1 MSIVYT
7 FFDGDHR
14 TPGNLKKAIWSV
26 HSIHKY
32 PEQVLETAP
41 PRLCGPHSTST
52 AQTWHSHDAAL
63 SRVPLTQ
70 RCSDTANDQNEI
82 DMAPPCGPFPQAP
95 SRDFPSD
102 SEWKAWK
109 KLWPSIPLPVPCSW
123 LGIHKCYLDPSWLN
137 VSQRSSQQGVIAAQM
152 FQHLCKTLD
161 IWTAAYSLAVD
172 QSSHSRSAF
181 IYGISGA
188 LTGSCSNGSFK
199 GSLEVITQKN
209 SMVPSLLT
217 HPDNICIDTQLN
229 CICI

>member
-1 MSIVYT
+1 METIVLQGT
-7 FFDGDHR
+7 SRKQSDQCIQSTNIQNRCWKLPHPDCAVLIPLRQLRRGIPTTLLFLVCLWHNAAR
-14 TPGNLKKAIWSV
+14 TLPTTKTKS
-26 HSIHKY
+26 
-32 PEQVLETAP
+32 
-41 PRLCGPHSTST
+41 
-52 AQTWHSHDAAL
+52 TWHLLAGHFL
-63 SRVPLTQ
+63 
-70 RCSDTANDQNEI
+70 
-82 DMAPPCGPFPQAP
+82 
-95 SRDFPSD
+95 
-102 SEWKAWK
+102 
-109 KLWPSIPLPVPCSW
+109 KLLLVIFLQIQSGKLGKNYDPRYHCRVPCSW

-181 IYGISGA
+181 ISGISGA

-229 CICI
+229 CICM